1 MLLASLFLIVGGAFA
16 QTEVNGVVVSQ
27 DDNQPIVG
35 ATIQVAGTSIGTVTD
50 INGRF
55 TLDCPTENSILR
67 ISFVGMEPIEIV
79 ARRNL
84 RIVLKSDNT
93 ELDEI
98 IVTGY
103 GVTRKSAFTGAAS
116 TVGSDSG

>member
-1 MLLASLFLIVGGAFA
+1 MKRRLTMLLASLFLIVGGAFA

-55 TLDCPTENSILR
+55 TLDCPTENSILK

-84 RIVLKSDNT
+84 RIVLKVTTRNSMKSSLPVT
-93 ELDEI
+93 E
-98 IVTGY
+98 
-103 GVTRKSAFTGAAS
+103 
-116 TVGSDSG
+116 